1 MNYGLLQELE
11 YALKALE
18 REERVAKLWTAYTK
32 KELKK
37 MRELA
42 LN

>member
-1 MNYGLLQELE
+1 MKYGLLQELE
-11 YALKALE
+11 YVLKALE
-18 REERVAKLWTAYTK
+18 REERVSKLWIAHTK
-32 KELKK
+32 RQLKK